1 MINRTIAGRT
11 ESFTASVR
19 VPGDKSLSH
28 RALLFAGMAEGD
40 SLVTG
45 LGTGLDIAA
54 TKTALGNLGVAIE
67 GDQIRSLG
75 VSRWVSPQHPIDCE
89 NSGTLMRLLAGIL
102 STSHVATELVGDSS
116 LSSRP
121 MARLEEPLR
130 SLGGVI
136 ETTNGHAPITVGGA
150 KTAAGANVT
159 LATASAQL
167 RTAFEL
173 AALAASGSSSID
185 SPPGFRDHTER
196 WLHAVGRGEWES
208 ETRFRIHPGPI
219 PPGRYD
225 VPGDPS
231 SAAFLWATAA
241 ISPGSQVVTQM
252 ISLNPGRIGFLQ
264 ILEDMGADIEVVV
277 TDSVG
282 GDPVGD
288 VKVTGRTLRG
298 VTVEGDLIASALDE
312 LPLVAVVA
320 AYGEGITTVRGAA
333 ELRTKESDRIEA
345 IKQMMLSLDGGVTTV
360 RDGFDIVGTGFLNG
374 GSVETFHDHRVA
386 MAAAVAATRA
396 TGEVEIVDSEVASVS
411 WPGFYEALAALWS

>member
-345 IKQMMLSLDGGVTTV
+345 IEQMMLSLDGGVTTV

>member
-1 MINRTIAGRT
+1 
-11 ESFTASVR
+11 
-19 VPGDKSLSH
+19 
-28 RALLFAGMAEGD
+28 
-40 SLVTG
+40 
-45 LGTGLDIAA
+45 
-54 TKTALGNLGVAIE
+54 
-67 GDQIRSLG
+67 
-75 VSRWVSPQHPIDCE
+75 
-89 NSGTLMRLLAGIL
+89 
-102 STSHVATELVGDSS
+102 
-116 LSSRP
+116 
-121 MARLEEPLR
+121 
-130 SLGGVI
+130 
-136 ETTNGHAPITVGGA
+136 
-150 KTAAGANVT
+150 
-159 LATASAQL
+159 
-167 RTAFEL
+167 
-173 AALAASGSSSID
+173 
-185 SPPGFRDHTER
+185 
-196 WLHAVGRGEWES
+196 
-208 ETRFRIHPGPI
+208 
-219 PPGRYD
+219 
-225 VPGDPS
+225 
-231 SAAFLWATAA
+231 
-241 ISPGSQVVTQM
+241 M